1 MLGRSRLS
9 EKEELKRLESLKRF
23 ENQLY
28 QEGYTYIAGIDEVGR
43 GPLAGPVV
51 AAAVILP
58 PEFCLPGVNDS
69 KVLSEKKR
77 QSLASQI
84 KRFALSWA
92 IGIVSPV
99 VIDRDNILNATCEAM
114 RLAGKALLPKPDFLL
129 IDAVKIPDIDINQLA
144 IIKGDT
150 LSMSIACASIIAK
163 TERDQIMKAY
173 DLLYPNYG
181 FARHKG
187 YATREHLLAL
197 EAYGP
202 CPIHRHSFEP
212 IKSMRESSYE
222 FKQQQCLFE

>member
-1 MLGRSRLS
+1 MGRSRLS